1 MKAVICEEFGLP
13 ENLKTGE
20 FPDPQP
26 MGNQVLIQIESC
38 GVSYPDLLIIQNKY
52 QFKPELPFS
61 PGGEV
66 VGKITK
72 AGECVKDLKIGDRV
86 LALCRW
92 GGFAEKVAV
101 DSDRVFL
108 LPDGIS
114 SEIAAASLYSLSTAY
129 HGLKDRACLLEGETL
144 LVLGASGAIGIAA
157 VELGK
162 AMGGKVIA
170 AASSDEKLAY
180 CKSKGADKAIN
191 YEAEDLKNRIKELTD
206 GKGVDVVLDPVGGEY
221 TEAALRG
228 IGWKGRYLI
237 VGFANGAIPKIP
249 TNLPLLKGCSVVG
262 VFWGNF
268 SKVEPEQNMKNM
280 GTLFQWISEGKVTG
294 HEVDTY
300 SLENAKNG
308 ILALQNRTN
317 FKKGIIKIAQ
327 SDSYK

>member
-13 ENLKTGE
+13 ENLKIGE
-20 FPDPQP
+20 LPNAEPK
-26 MGNQVLIQIESC
+26 GNQVLIQVEVC

-72 AGECVKDLKIGDRV
+72 VGEHVKGLKIGDRV

-101 DSDRVFL
+101 DSDRVFA
-108 LPDGIS
+108 LPERIS
-114 SEIAAASLYSLSTAY
+114 SELAAGSLYSLSTAF
-129 HGLKDRACLLEGETL
+129 HGLKDRANLLKGETL

-162 AMGGKVIA
+162 AMGAKVIA

-180 CKSKGADKAIN
+180 CKSKGADETIN
-191 YEAEDLKNRIKELTD
+191 YESEDLKNRIKELTD
-206 GKGVDVVLDPVGGEY
+206 GKGVDVILDPVGGKY

-228 IGWKGRYLI
+228 IAWKGRYLI
-237 VGFANGAIPKIP
+237 VGFANGEIPKIP
-249 TNLPLLKGCSVVG
+249 MNLPLLKGCSILG

-268 SKVEPEQNMKNM
+268 SKVEAELNRNNLNQLYKMIVEEQIFGPKIEEFTMDNVKQA
-280 GTLFQWISEGKVTG
+280 L
-294 HEVDTY
+294 
-300 SLENAKNG
+300 
-308 ILALQNRTN
+308 LAIQDRSN
-317 FKKGIIKIAQ
+317 FHKGIIKIFN
-327 SDSYK
+327 